1 MSFNRHIQDYIDV
14 VKSGKYPVC
23 EEQVQLIE
31 LVERVL
37 AEDGVYVDEAQLE
50 KYMGYQKYFPFDL
63 FPWERF
69 LFALHNCL
77 YTSDGFPRFP
87 VLFGYMG
94 RGSGKNGLLGFE
106 NFSLLTPE
114 NGVEKYHIYDYANS
128 EEQAKRSWEDVRDV
142 LEDPKHTVK
151 LKKHFSWN
159 SEVITNLQTKSEYRY
174 MPNNAKTGDSYRPGK
189 VNHDEIHAMEDTS
202 AITTAITGLGKR
214 PLPKRTILTTDGDV
228 RGGYL
233 DELLQRSRDIL
244 NGEIEDGG
252 FLPFICHLESD
263 EEIENPDM
271 WYKANPSLQYLPTLM
286 WEMKQ
291 ELIEYQ
297 LNPITNHAFP
307 TKRMNRPPAAKENAV
322 ASWELICK
330 TNQPID
336 MSRLKNKPCV
346 AACDYAKTND
356 FVSAGLLYYI
366 DNKYIWITHTWVCR
380 QSADLPRIKPPLQ
393 AWEKAGFLTFVNS
406 IEISPELPAVWIAQ
420 TAASNNSPILKFGID
435 FYRYSWLRR
444 ALESVNINGDKKGKV
459 FLVRPSNEM
468 QISPVVT
475 SAFTNELIVWGD
487 NPLMRWAA
495 NNTKMVMSDKG
506 NITYGKIEPKS
517 RKTDPFKAFIS
528 AMCVV
533 SELEKYEKQQTAL
546 SSGLSGLRFNVW

>member
-1 MSFNRHIQDYIDV
+1 
-14 VKSGKYPVC
+14 
-23 EEQVQLIE
+23 
-31 LVERVL
+31 
-37 AEDGVYVDEAQLE
+37 
-50 KYMGYQKYFPFDL
+50 
-63 FPWERF
+63 
-69 LFALHNCL
+69 
-77 YTSDGFPRFP
+77 
-87 VLFGYMG
+87 MG

-106 NFSLLTPE
+106 NFCLLTPA

-128 EEQAKRSWEDVRDV
+128 EEQSKRSWEDVRDV
-142 LEDPKHTVK
+142 LEDPKNTVK

-244 NGEIEDGG
+244 NGKIEDGG
-252 FLPFICHLESD
+252 FLPFICHLEAD
-263 EEIENPDM
+263 EEIEKPDM

-286 WEMKQ
+286 QEMKL

-307 TKRMNRPPAAKENAV
+307 TKRMNRPPAAKENAI
-322 ASWELICK
+322 ASWDLILK

-336 MSRLKNKPCV
+336 MSRLKNKACV
-346 AACDYAKTND
+346 SACDYAKTND

-366 DNKYIWITHTWVCR
+366 DNKYIWITHTWVCK
-380 QSADLPRIKPPLQ
+380 QSADLPRIKVPLQ
-393 AWEKAGFLTFVNS
+393 AWEKAGFLTFVDAA
-406 IEISPELPAVWIAQ
+406 EIPPDLPAVWIAQ
-420 TAASNNSPILKFGID
+420 TAALNNSPILKFGID
-435 FYRYSWLRR
+435 FYRYSWIRR
-444 ALESVNINGDKKGKV
+444 ALEDVNINGDKKGKV

-468 QISPVVT
+468 QISPIVT
-475 SAFTNELIVWGD
+475 SAFTNGLIVWDD

-533 SELEKYEKQQTAL
+533 SELEKYEKQQKAL